1 MKHMIIAGLMV
12 LAAQVSFAQN
22 GVNNDPTYSINNYK
36 QANKAKYAKENKL
49 GNPVSIETSEVTVKE
64 NYKQSFNSGKASNK
78 ATVATY
84 MPQIKSSRSYKH
96 PYGL

>member
-1 MKHMIIAGLMV
+1 MIIAGLMV

-36 QANKAKYAKENKL
+36 QANKAQYAKDNNL
-49 GNPVSIETSEVTVKE
+49 GNPVSIETSETTVKE
-64 NYKQSFNSGKASNK
+64 NYKHNFSSGKSSNK
-78 ATVATY
+78 ATVVTY
-84 MPQIKSSRSYKH
+84 MPLIRSSRSYKH